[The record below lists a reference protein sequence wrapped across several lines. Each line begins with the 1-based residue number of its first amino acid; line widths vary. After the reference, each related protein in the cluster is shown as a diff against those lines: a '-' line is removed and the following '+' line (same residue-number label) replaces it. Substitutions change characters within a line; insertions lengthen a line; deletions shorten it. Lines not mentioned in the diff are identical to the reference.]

1 MALVKYSR
9 YYTYIKPVTENKFV
23 RSYSPYIF
31 SLITIAILLISAIRP
46 TVETVLSLQKE
57 IDNNKK
63 VLETLKDKGKNL
75 ILGNNNYESLGQD
88 LQTKLQR
95 AIPQNP
101 DVASLVKSL
110 KLGLESSASSTI
122 QIQPANLIDSSS
134 EQSKLALGNLVF
146 TFNIEGSYDK
156 FLNILTNL
164 DSASRLINI
173 DSISITRQ
181 QAGSAVLSINGK
193 AYFLK

>member
-31 SLITIAILLISAIRP
+31 GLITIAILLISAIRP
-46 TVETVLSLQKE
+46 TVETVLNLQKE

-75 ILGNNNYESLGQD
+75 TLGNSNYESLGQD
-88 LQTKLQR
+88 LQAKLQR

-101 DVASLVKSL
+101 DVTSLVKSL
-110 KLGLESSASSTI
+110 KLGLEGSASSTI
-122 QIQPANLIDSSS
+122 QIQPVNLIDGSS
-134 EQSKLALGNLVF
+134 EQPRLALGDLVF
-146 TFNIEGSYDK
+146 TFNAEGSYDK
-156 FLNILTNL
+156 FLNLLTNL
-164 DSASRLINI
+164 DRASRLINI

-181 QAGSAVLSINGK
+181 QEGSAVLSINGK